1 MSTKSLDL
9 NTLVISMRHSQ
20 ARRTRA
26 QVELAK
32 TALPWHFLDGVDGR
46 QLPFPIP
53 QYSAQKVKRLLGFEL
68 MPGEIG
74 AFLSH
79 RLAWQECVN
88 RQQTSLIF
96 EDDFILLPDFEK
108 ILEYLMHDFQ
118 RWNLMRLQALK
129 SVPHQVITKTPS
141 AAIVQN
147 DEDPLG
153 CTAYLV
159 KPDAAQRLLAC
170 SEHIFEPID
179 HYIEHRQLHGLEFL
193 AVLPYPTDISQT
205 PTTVDRPERRPI
217 RGWKKLRR
225 SWFRSL
231 DRHTSARPW
240 FPR

>member
-1 MSTKSLDL
+1 MSTKPLDL
-9 NTLVISMRHSQ
+9 NTLVISMHHSQ
-20 ARRTRA
+20 ARRSRA
-26 QVELAK
+26 QAELAK
-32 TALPWHFLDGVDGR
+32 TALAWHFLDAVDGR

-53 QYSAQKVKRLLGFEL
+53 QYPAQKVKRLLGFEL

-79 RLAWQECVN
+79 RLAWHECVN
-88 RQQTSLIF
+88 RQQTTLIF
-96 EDDFILLPDFEK
+96 EDDFILLADFEQT
-108 ILEYLMHDFQ
+108 LEYLMHDFQ

-129 SVPHQVITKTPS
+129 SVPHQVITQSPS
-141 AAIVQN
+141 VAIVHN
-147 DEDPLG
+147 NEDALG

-159 KPDAAQRLLAC
+159 KPDAAQRLLDY

-193 AVLPYPTDISQT
+193 AVIPYPTDISQT

-225 SWFRSL
+225 SWFRWL
-231 DRHTSARPW
+231 DRHTSPRPW